1 MMTDDTTEIVG
12 FVGQALAIRRKE
24 LYVCSTNMYIFLT
37 HEKLTAGNYFRCG
50 GCRTTDSSCFPR
62 NCHCPPAAPLPP
74 RCGCWPVVVL
84 SYQGRHASLGPPWG
98 VWCWPWQR
106 WGSWRGPQASKLHQ
120 TWCPWQFLPTW
131 LWEVDK
137 GWKKSYMNSWN
148 EFKLTGSFSLPAQEW
163 LQALRHHSTGW
174 PRDRECTSPCTW
186 SSSCNLIKYYSQKMC
201 HSWNEFKVCFRYRHL
216 LHWQWPA
223 LMQASLQPTSASSE
237 SYTTEGNCCQQMKH

>member
-1 MMTDDTTEIVG
+1 MRISSCGAGWESWGCSATNSPSVSLQWPLWFYNQFPVVMTDDITEIVG

-120 TWCPWQFLPTW
+120 TWCSWQLLPTW
-131 LWEVDK
+131 EVDEGHK
-137 GWKKSYMNSWN
+137 RKVIWTIN
-148 EFKLTGSFSLPAQEW
+148 W
-163 LQALRHHSTGW
+163 LVVSPSQPKNGCKHFVTTQLVGQGTENAPRHALWAAAAIQG
-174 PRDRECTSPCTW
+174 
-186 SSSCNLIKYYSQKMC
+186 K
-201 HSWNEFKVCFRYRHL
+201 F
-216 LHWQWPA
+216 
-223 LMQASLQPTSASSE
+223 
-237 SYTTEGNCCQQMKH
+237 